1 MQQHTLRSP
10 KGAGRPRKR
19 VGRGDGSGHGS
30 FSGRG
35 VKGQNSRSG
44 GGVRLG
50 FEGGQLPLI
59 KKLPSMRG
67 FTNIF
72 RTEYQVV
79 NVGSLADLPAG
90 SDVTLARLAEL
101 SLIKA
106 GKGRVKLL
114 GRGEINVALTVEAHA
129 SSQSARSKIE
139 AAGGSVRG
147 LN

>member
-1 MQQHTLRSP
+1 MQQHTLRPP
-10 KGAGRPRKR
+10 KGAARPRKR

-30 FSGRG
+30 YSGRG

-79 NVGSLADLPAG
+79 NVASLADLPANTE
-90 SDVTLARLAEL
+90 VTLSRLAEMG
-101 SLIKA
+101 LIKA
-106 GKGRVKLL
+106 KKSRVKVL
-114 GRGEINVALTVEAHA
+114 GRGGLDVALTVEAHRF
-129 SSQSARSKIE
+129 SRSARGKIE
-139 AAGGSVRG
+139 AAGGSVREID
-147 LN
+147 

>member
-10 KGAGRPRKR
+10 KGAAKPRKR

-30 FSGRG
+30 YSGRG

-79 NVGSLADLPAG
+79 NVDSLAGLPAG
-90 SDVTLARLAEL
+90 SDVTPARLADM

-114 GRGEINVALTVEAHA
+114 GRGEIDVALTVEAHA
-129 SSQSARSKIE
+129 FSQSARDKIE
-139 AAGGSVRG
+139 AAGGSVREID
-147 LN
+147 

>member
-1 MQQHTLRSP
+1 MQQHTLRPP
-10 KGAGRPRKR
+10 KGAARPRKR

-30 FSGRG
+30 YSGRG

-90 SDVTLARLAEL
+90 SDVTLARLAEM

-114 GRGEINVALTVEAHA
+114 GRGEIDVALSVEAHA
-129 SSQSARSKIE
+129 FSQSARGKIE
-139 AAGGSVRG
+139 AAGGSAREID
-147 LN
+147 

>member
-1 MQQHTLRSP
+1 
-10 KGAGRPRKR
+10 
-19 VGRGDGSGHGS
+19 
-30 FSGRG
+30 
-35 VKGQNSRSG
+35 
-44 GGVRLG
+44 LG

-90 SDVTLARLAEL
+90 SDVTLTRLAEM

-114 GRGEINVALTVEAHA
+114 GRGEIDVALIVEAHA
-129 SSQSARSKIE
+129 SSQSARGKIE
-139 AAGGSVRG
+139 AAGGSVRE
-147 LN
+147 LD

>member
-1 MQQHTLRSP
+1 M
-10 KGAGRPRKR
+10 
-19 VGRGDGSGHGS
+19 
-30 FSGRG
+30 
-35 VKGQNSRSG
+35 
-44 GGVRLG
+44 G

-90 SDVTLARLAEL
+90 SDVTLARLADM

-129 SSQSARSKIE
+129 FSRSARSKIE
-139 AAGGSVRG
+139 GAGGSVRG
-147 LN
+147 LD

>member
-90 SDVTLARLAEL
+90 SDVTLARLADM

-129 SSQSARSKIE
+129 FSRSARSKIE
-139 AAGGSVRG
+139 GAGGSVRG
-147 LN
+147 LD

>member
-10 KGAGRPRKR
+10 KGADRPRKR

-90 SDVTLARLAEL
+90 SDVTLARLAEM

-114 GRGEINVALTVEAHA
+114 GRGEIDVALTVEAHA
-129 SSQSARSKIE
+129 SSRSARGKIE

-147 LN
+147 LD

>member
-1 MQQHTLRSP
+1 MQQHTLRPP

-90 SDVTLARLAEL
+90 SDVTLSRLAEM

-106 GKGRVKLL
+106 SKGRVKLL
-114 GRGEINVALTVEAHA
+114 GRGEIDVALTVEAHA
-129 SSQSARSKIE
+129 FSRSARGKIE
-139 AAGGSVRG
+139 AAGGSVRE
-147 LN
+147 LE

>member
-1 MQQHTLRSP
+1 MQQHTLRST
-10 KGAGRPRKR
+10 KGAAKPRKR

-30 FSGRG
+30 YSGRG

-79 NVGSLADLPAG
+79 NVDSLAGLPAG
-90 SDVTLARLAEL
+90 SDVTPARLADM

-114 GRGEINVALTVEAHA
+114 GRGEIDVALTVEAHA
-129 SSQSARSKIE
+129 FSQSARDKIE
-139 AAGGSVRG
+139 AAGGSVREID
-147 LN
+147 